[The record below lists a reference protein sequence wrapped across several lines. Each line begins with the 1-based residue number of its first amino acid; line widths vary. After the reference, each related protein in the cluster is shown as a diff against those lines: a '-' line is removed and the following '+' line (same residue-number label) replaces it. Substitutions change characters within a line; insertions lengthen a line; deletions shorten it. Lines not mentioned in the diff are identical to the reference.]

1 MSPILPISYFGNI
14 EYFSFFAKH
23 QVVNIDLTEKY
34 QKQTYRN
41 RTEIYGANGKLNLS
55 VPVNRPFGKNTLIHQ
70 VEIAYKENWQKNHF
84 KSIESAYRRTPFYE
98 FYIDD
103 IKLILNENHHLLQDL
118 NLKLTNHLVNK
129 LGIDCEI
136 NLVKDKAFKNG
147 IDLTQHFSP
156 KKETD
161 FECQP
166 YIQTFSDR
174 NPFINNLSILD
185 LLFNEGPNSI
195 CVIEESNLESLD

>member
-1 MSPILPISYFGNI
+1 MIPTLPIAYFGNI

-23 QVVNIDLTEKY
+23 QKINIDVSEIY

-41 RTEIYGANGKLNLS
+41 RTQIYGANNVLNLS
-55 VPVNRPFGKNTLIHQ
+55 VPVKRPFGKQTKVNQ
-70 VEIAYKENWQKNHF
+70 VEIAYIENWQKNHC

-103 IKLILNENHHLLQDL
+103 IKNILLHQYQYLEDL
-118 NLKLTNHLVNK
+118 NIALTYHLIDK
-129 LGIDCEI
+129 LGIDCQ
-136 NLVKDKAFKNG
+136 VKLMTKSPQFESN
-147 IDLTQHFSP
+147 DLRTILSSKHESGFVC
-156 KKETD
+156 K
-161 FECQP
+161 P

-174 NPFINNLSILD
+174 NSFINNLSILD

-195 CVIEESNLESLD
+195 CIIEESIG

>member
-1 MSPILPISYFGNI
+1 MTPTLPIAYFGNI

-23 QVVNIDLTEKY
+23 QVINIDLTEKY

-55 VPVNRPFGKNTLIHQ
+55 VSVNRPFGKNTLIPQ
-70 VEIAYKENWQKNHF
+70 VEISYKENWQKNHF

-98 FYIDD
+98 FYIDE
-103 IKLILNENHHLLQDL
+103 IKAILFEKHHLLQDL
-118 NLKLTNHLVNK
+118 NLKLTLHLINK

-136 NLVKDKAFKNG
+136 NLVKDKDFKKDK
-147 IDLTQHFSP
+147 DLTQHFSP
-156 KKETD
+156 KKSTG
-161 FECQP
+161 FECKP

-195 CVIEESNLESLD
+195 CVIEETL